1 MTDIY
6 LHSDNTFTCEQC
18 DGNGEIEVYW
28 SNTSPDD
35 PDMYKCTDCYGEG
48 IIDED
53 NMLYDYYA
61 DTFLTE
67 LGYKL

>member
-18 DGNGEIEVYW
+18 DGSGEIEVYW
-28 SNTSPDD
+28 SSTPPDN
-35 PDMYKCTDCYGEG
+35 PDMHKCTDCYGEG
-48 IIDED
+48 IINED
-53 NMLYDYYA
+53 SMLYDYHA
-61 DTFLTE
+61 DTYLTE